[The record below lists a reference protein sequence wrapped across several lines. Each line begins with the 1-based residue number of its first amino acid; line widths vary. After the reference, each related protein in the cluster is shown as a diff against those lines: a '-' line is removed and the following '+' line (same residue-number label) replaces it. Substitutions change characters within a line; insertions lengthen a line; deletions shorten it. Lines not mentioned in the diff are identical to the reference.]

1 MAHSTAAALP
11 SKPRPDFPLYPHQS
25 DRWAKKVR
33 GQTRFF
39 GKASTDPKGEAAL
52 AEWLRQ
58 KDYLLACRTPPPKDA
73 DAPILADLV
82 NKFLTWKRGLV
93 ESGELA
99 PRTWDRYDAT
109 CGMLVEHFGRRRR
122 IDDLTS
128 DDFEQLR
135 AKMAKRWGPVALGNE
150 VQIVRSIFRYGHEAG
165 LLDKPVRFGPAFKR
179 PTQKTLRLQ
188 RANSGP
194 KTFSAEQIQQLLR
207 VASPNMAAMT
217 LLGINGGLGNVDLA
231 YLPMNAI
238 DLKTGWLDYPR
249 VKTGVPRRIPLWK
262 ETVAAIHKVIATRP
276 EPRDKQ
282 YAALL
287 FISHDG
293 RSYVE
298 SKPTANLVS
307 AQFRYVLN
315 AANVTGRSFY
325 DLRRTFCT
333 IADNLSRDKDS
344 VRFIMGH
351 ADDSEDMTAKY
362 RQGFIDDRLLNVVQ
376 RVRRWLMAEP
386 AKRAKGK
393 GVQNAE

>member
-1 MAHSTAAALP
+1 MSHSTAATLP
-11 SKPRPDFPLYPHQS
+11 QKPRPDFPLYPHKS

-33 GQTRFF
+33 GVTHYF
-39 GKASTDPKGEAAL
+39 GKASTDPEGEGAL
-52 AEWLRQ
+52 SEWLRQ
-58 KDYLLACRTPPPKDA
+58 RDYLLAGRTPPPKDD
-73 DAPILADLV
+73 DAPTMADLV

-122 IDDLTS
+122 IDDLAS
-128 DDFEQLR
+128 DDFEKLR
-135 AKMAKRWGPVALGNE
+135 TKMAKRWGAVALGNE

-188 RANSGP
+188 RAKSGP
-194 KTFSAEQIQQLLR
+194 KTFSAEQIQQLLK
-207 VASPNMAAMT
+207 VASPNMAAMS
-217 LLGINGGLGNVDLA
+217 LLAINGGLGNVDLA
-231 YLPMNAI
+231 YLPMTAI
-238 DLKTGWLDYPR
+238 DLKARWMDYPP

-262 ETVAAIHKVIATRP
+262 ETVAAVQKVIATRP

-282 YAALL
+282 HAALL

-293 RSYVE
+293 RSYLD
-298 SKPTANLVS
+298 SKPVANLVS

-315 AANVTGRSFY
+315 AAKVTDRSFY

-333 IADNLSRDKDS
+333 VADNLSRDKDS

-351 ADDSEDMTAKY
+351 ADDSDDMTAKY
-362 RQGFIDDRLLNVVQ
+362 RQGFFDDRLLAVVEH
-376 RVRRWLMAEP
+376 VRRWLY
-386 AKRAKGK
+386 AKARGKGK
-393 GVQNAE
+393 AVPRG